1 MEEKAMRFEFQV
13 NLKKVW
19 YVKRA
24 EKVPKSRKLNLRN
37 SLLLAYQMQDY
48 IETGKVKALVDFCK
62 WINISHSRICQIIK
76 LLLLA
81 PDIQEEILL
90 KDTELFIRLTERYIR
105 KIPLQVIWQQQR
117 VLWENITKLQTKGIK
132 SS

>member
-81 PDIQEEILL
+81 PDIQEEKLL